1 MKKLLPLL
9 LCLCLLAGCTLLP
22 SQKDPREIVLT
33 PYTLPEPSAIRVTL
47 YTPSEDHSRVLA
59 VSQPLVRTDASL
71 YADVMTALLNGTGD
85 YASVFP
91 EEVTC
96 RSILRVQNIL
106 FIDLSWQFEKT
117 KDDTETFFICLSVLA
132 NTFTQFAGVDF
143 INVTVEG
150 QQLTYPLLP
159 LPVMLLSAYSGTV
172 AEMIAAYNKT
182 LAAHEDAAPE
192 QLSAFYGIIY
202 VPGTDG
208 TLLPVPLSMTARGE
222 DYASALLGTLISRS
236 AALFPEGFLAES
248 QPVCDAFSKTLR
260 VVLTAPASWKAP
272 AGWLAPQAILC
283 TLSCLYS
290 DCLAMSLTVKSEDG
304 TVLFSQEEPS
314 TEYFS
319 LIRSQIPVFMPNSAG
334 TNLQRTTLSLAR
346 TPGSDDPASFVRAYL
361 AAINPVFR
369 EKDGLVNNV
378 LLRGDTVILDLGK
391 AYFDAY
397 ADLPEE
403 SEYAVVYSLIVT
415 VCAYADV
422 KKALILEDQQTRSFF
437 TSRIALDQP
446 LLTLPA
452 AYADSL
458 T

>member
-9 LCLCLLAGCTLLP
+9 LCLCLLAGCTHAP
-22 SQKDPREIVLT
+22 SPKDPQEIVLT
-33 PYTLPEPSAIRVTL
+33 PYTLPEPTPIRVTL
-47 YTPSEDHSRVLA
+47 YTPSEDRSRVLA
-59 VSQPLVRTDASL
+59 VSQPMVRTDASL
-71 YADVMTALLNGTGD
+71 FADVMTALLNGTGD

-91 EEVTC
+91 EGVTC

-150 QQLTYPLLP
+150 RQLTYPRLS
-159 LPVMLLSAYSGTV
+159 LPVMLLSAFSGTV
-172 AEMIAAYNKT
+172 AEMIAAYNK
-182 LAAHEDAAPE
+182 ASAQDAAAD
-192 QLSAFYGIIY
+192 QLTAFYGTVY
-202 VPGTDG
+202 VPGADN
-208 TLLPVPLSMTARGE
+208 TLLPVPLSMTARGG

-248 QPVCDAFSKTLR
+248 RPVYDEQTKALR
-260 VVLTAPASWKAP
+260 VALTAPASWKVP

-283 TLSCLYS
+283 TLNCLYG
-290 DCLAMSLTVKSEDG
+290 DCLTMRLTVKSEDG
-304 TVLFSQEEPS
+304 TELYKQEEPS
-314 TEYFS
+314 SEVFS
-319 LIRSQIPVFMPNSAG
+319 LIRSQIAVFMPNSAG
-334 TNLQRTTLSLAR
+334 TNLKRATLSLAR
-346 TPGSDDPASFVRAYL
+346 TPGSDDLASFVRAYL

-422 KKALILEDQQTRSFF
+422 KKALILEDQQTRSVFS
-437 TSRIALDQP
+437 SRIALDQP
-446 LLTLPA
+446 LLTLPS